1 MIWLWLGFLVFIIAL
16 LALDLGVFHRKA
28 HVIKTK
34 EAFIWTAFW
43 IMLALLFN
51 VMIYYIYENHWFS
64 IGKSIGNVLDGKE
77 AALKFFT
84 GYLLEKSLSLDNIF
98 VIAMIFAYF
107 NVPPVY
113 QHRVLFWGILGAIIL
128 RGIMIGLGVALIE
141 RFTWMI
147 YVFGILLILTAVKLL
162 ISRHDNI
169 EPKKN
174 PLVKLAKRLFPVSD
188 TYKEDHFFTRL
199 NGRIAI
205 TPLFLVLIVV
215 ESSDVLFA
223 IDSIPAIFAITTDPF
238 IVFTSNIFAILGLR
252 SLYFALAAVIE
263 KFRYL
268 KMSLVYILAY
278 VGVKM
283 ILSHHYHIPIIVSLS
298 VIIGILLVGIMASI
312 VASNRDTAKLQSPFK
327 EDIDLSSR
335 K

>member
-1 MIWLWLGFLVFIIAL
+1 MWLSFIAIIIVL
-16 LALDLGVFHRKA
+16 LALDLGVLHRKS
-28 HVIKTK
+28 HVIYTK
-34 EAFIWTAFW
+34 EAFFWTAFW
-43 IMLALLFN
+43 IVLTLLFN
-51 VMIYYIYENHWFS
+51 VLIYYIYENHWL
-64 IGKSIGNVLDGKE
+64 GAGGGLTNQLNGHE

-107 NVPPVY
+107 RVPPIY
-113 QHRVLFWGILGAIIL
+113 QHRVLFWGISGAIIL
-128 RGIMIGLGVALIE
+128 RGIMITLGVVLIE
-141 RFTWMI
+141 HFTWMI
-147 YVFGILLILTAVKLL
+147 YAFGVLLILTAVKLL

-169 EPKKN
+169 EPDKN
-174 PLVKLAKRLFPVSD
+174 PFVKIAKRIFPVND
-188 TYKEDHFFTRL
+188 TYQQNRFFIKSKNRWVM
-199 NGRIAI
+199 

-223 IDSIPAIFAITTDPF
+223 IDSIPAIFAVTTDPF

-263 KFRYL
+263 KFRFL

-283 ILSHHYHIPIIVSLS
+283 IFSHHYPIPTFVSLA
-298 VIIGILLVGIMASI
+298 VIFAILAVGILASI
-312 VASNRDTAKLQSPFK
+312 YAPQRDTAKLKSP
-327 EDIDLSSR
+327 LR
-335 K
+335 

>member
-1 MIWLWLGFLVFIIAL
+1 MIWLWLSFIFIITAL
-16 LALDLGVFHRKA
+16 LALDLGVLHRKA
-28 HVIKTK
+28 HVIKPK

-43 IMLALLFN
+43 ITLALLFN
-51 VMIYYIYENHWFS
+51 VLIYYIYEYHWYDV
-64 IGKSIGNVLDGKE
+64 GKTIGNELNGSQ

-98 VIAMIFAYF
+98 VIAMIFSYF
-107 NVPPVY
+107 SVLPIY
-113 QHRVLFWGILGAIIL
+113 QHRVLFWGIFGAIVL
-128 RGIMIGLGVALIE
+128 RGFMIALGIALIKQ
-141 RFTWMI
+141 FSWMVYI
-147 YVFGILLILTAVKLL
+147 FGIFLIITAVKLL

-169 EPKKN
+169 EPGKN
-174 PLVKLAKRLFPVSD
+174 PLIKLAQKMFPVSA
-188 TYKEDHFFTRL
+188 TYDQDHFFTKI
-199 NGRIAI
+199 NGQTSM
-205 TPLFLVLIVV
+205 TPLFLVLIIV

-223 IDSIPAIFAITTDPF
+223 IDSIPAIFAVTTDSF

-283 ILSHHYHIPIIVSLS
+283 ILSHHYPIPTFASLM
-298 VIIGILLVGIMASI
+298 VIIGILSVGILAS
-312 VASNRDTAKLQSPFK
+312 VYATKKDTAKLKSP
-327 EDIDLSSR
+327 I
-335 K
+335 

>member
-1 MIWLWLGFLVFIIAL
+1 MIWLWSGFIVFIIAL
-16 LALDLGVFHRKA
+16 LALDLGVLHRKA

-43 IMLALLFN
+43 ILLALLFN
-51 VMIYYIYENHWFS
+51 ILIYYMYENHWFG
-64 IGKSIGNVLDGKE
+64 IGESIGNELDGKE
-77 AALKFFT
+77 AGLKFFT

-98 VIAMIFAYF
+98 VIAMIFTYF
-107 NVPPVY
+107 KVPSVY

-128 RGIMIGLGVALIE
+128 RGIMIALGVTLIE

-188 TYKEDHFFTRL
+188 TYKEEHFFTKL
-199 NGRIAI
+199 NDQTAI

-223 IDSIPAIFAITTDPF
+223 IDSIPAILAITTDSF

-283 ILSHHYHIPIIVSLS
+283 ILSHHYPISIIVSLS
-298 VIIGILLVGIMASI
+298 IIIGILLVGILASI
-312 VASNRDTAKLQSPFK
+312 VASNRDTAKLQSPLK
-327 EDIDLSSR
+327 
-335 K
+335 